1 MGALLRYQL
10 GRAMTALLSIQPV
23 GGFPW
28 PTFAANGIGGLG
40 MGLLVGCLARGLG
53 GDFEEPARLMLGVG
67 LLGGFT
73 TFSSFSLD
81 VVNLIDRGAIG
92 IAAFYVLTSVVAS
105 ILAVFAGLAMTRAVA

>member
-53 GDFEEPARLMLGVG
+53 GDFEEPARLMLGVA
-67 LLGGFT
+67 LLY
-73 TFSSFSLD
+73 
-81 VVNLIDRGAIG
+81 
-92 IAAFYVLTSVVAS
+92 IAASVVLS
-105 ILAVFAGLAMTRAVA
+105 IAALVCGLTITRVF